1 MVKIIEKSQEEKDI
15 EKRVSTLEK
24 ITKEF
29 KKDKKEDSYII
40 GMIVANSIYI
50 SSITET
56 LSKGIL
62 VICDKNEIKVHNS
75 KDYNFALSLAEKYE
89 KELSEDWTLKK
100 NYNE

>member
-1 MVKIIEKSQEEKDI
+1 MVNIIEKSQEERDM

-29 KKDKKEDSYII
+29 KKDKKEDSYVI
-40 GMIVANSIYI
+40 GNIVANSIYI

-62 VICDKNEIKVHNS
+62 VICDRNEIKVHNS
-75 KDYNFALSLAEKYE
+75 KDYDFAWGLADKYE
-89 KELSEDWTLKK
+89 KSLNENWTLKK
-100 NYNE
+100 DYNE